1 MENGWNGPL
10 IIDLHVKVVLSKSI
24 LVYERVRLPRV
35 IEISG
40 RRWWLYTGESLMV
53 CGLFILFLNAFDR
66 GTVGRNS
73 TRVNHWKRKCLEMTD
88 VCPNAFQE
96 HKWKTLQNWKL
107 PPGNETWQWIF
118 PHLDDCPSYK
128 PPLIAEDHQPYHR
141 TGDHTPYTAFWTWHI
156 WKLLEIASFSACS
169 RWRARKARE
178 KAEGLTGLGA

>member
-1 MENGWNGPL
+1 MVVIYRWV
-10 IIDLHVKVVLSKSI
+10 ID
-24 LVYERVRLPRV
+24 
-35 IEISG
+35 
-40 RRWWLYTGESLMV
+40 
-53 CGLFILFLNAFDR
+53 GLFILFLNAFDR

-156 WKLLEIASFSACS
+156 WKLLETASFSACS